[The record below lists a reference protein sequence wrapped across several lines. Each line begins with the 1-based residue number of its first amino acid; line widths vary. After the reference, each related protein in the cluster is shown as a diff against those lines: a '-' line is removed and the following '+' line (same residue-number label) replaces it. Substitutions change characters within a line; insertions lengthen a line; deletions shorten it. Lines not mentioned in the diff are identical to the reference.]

1 LHGRVSLLLA
11 VEMLLMLLLLHR
23 LLMHLLLRHVH
34 LLLESARRRRRSVH
48 RRLQWRRRRPR
59 SCHHRH
65 GRSRRPAPS
74 VRSHAAWNVPA
85 HPGTHPGTHPSAH
98 PSAHPAGAMRRLSV
112 WRLRAPDAHV
122 RHALSAWHEL

>member
-1 LHGRVSLLLA
+1 MHGRVSLLLA

-34 LLLESARRRRRSVH
+34 LLLESA
-48 RRLQWRRRRPR
+48 RRRRPR